1 MATRAPAPEDV
12 ARPKRAGALSRL
24 MPSRLTPWRVV
35 RVLGLVVALVLLV
48 LLIRHLGP
56 RAIAN
61 ELVRAGP
68 GFIWILLLHGVAI
81 ALSGMPWHVMLPR
94 DARPRVMQSIASRF
108 VAAGA
113 NAVLPI
119 VAFAGDFVRLW
130 WLPRKSDRSTGV
142 AAIIADRLTYGAA
155 NIVFVLAGS
164 LALIRLKVLPPFYA
178 RAALIG
184 VLVMIF
190 VVSIGV
196 LVASRYRIAG
206 RIHRLIRRIRRKS
219 ADSQFGDDV
228 DEAIEEMLR
237 APRPLAMAFLYN
249 LAARLTI
256 TAEIYIAFALLGV
269 DLSWEQLLVFTA
281 LPIVIA
287 VAGALV
293 PSQIGVQE
301 GAQALIATSFGISP
315 TTAVAVVLLMRIRSL
330 VGGFVVW
337 FLLARRSSAALRSV
351 ETMSHGNAG

>member
-1 MATRAPAPEDV
+1 MATTRAPAPEDV
-12 ARPKRAGALSRL
+12 ARQPSALRRL
-24 MPSRLTPWRVV
+24 VPSRLTPWRVV
-35 RVLGLVVALVLLV
+35 RVLGLVAALVLLV

-61 ELVRAGP
+61 ELLAAGP
-68 GFIWILLLHGVAI
+68 GFIWILLLHMLAI
-81 ALSGMPWHVMLPR
+81 GLSGLPWHVMLPR
-94 DARPRVMQSIASRF
+94 DARPRVMQSVASRF

-130 WLPRKSDRSTGV
+130 WLPRKSDRSTAV

-155 NIVFVLAGS
+155 NVVFVLAGA
-164 LALIRLKVLPPFYA
+164 LALLRLEVLPTAYA

-184 VLVMIF
+184 VLVMVF

-206 RIHRLIRRIRRKS
+206 RIHRLIRRIRRLKP
-219 ADSQFGDDV
+219 DSQFGDDV
-228 DEAIEEMLR
+228 DTAIEDMLR
-237 APRPLAMAFLYN
+237 APRPLALAFLFN
-249 LAARLTI
+249 LASRVVI
-256 TAEIYIAFALLGV
+256 GAEIYVAFYLLGV
-269 DLSWEQLLVFTA
+269 PLGWEELLVFSA

-301 GAQALIATSFGISP
+301 GAQALIAESFGIP
-315 TTAVAVVLLMRIRSL
+315 ATTAVAVVLLLRIRSL
-330 VGGFVVW
+330 VGGFLVW
-337 FLLARRSSAALRSV
+337 FLLARRSSAAIRSAQSV
-351 ETMSHGNAG
+351 